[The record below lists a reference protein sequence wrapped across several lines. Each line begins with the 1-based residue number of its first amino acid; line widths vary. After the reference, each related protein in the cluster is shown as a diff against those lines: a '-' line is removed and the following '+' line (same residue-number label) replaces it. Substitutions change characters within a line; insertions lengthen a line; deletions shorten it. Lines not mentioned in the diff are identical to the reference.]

1 MSISSLIKSLKQELE
16 KERKEL
22 DKLLRVAENQ
32 EATRDLIMK
41 AIKASV
47 PEDLKED
54 ILRKGVKMT
63 VTDEFG
69 VLWPD
74 TLDLINRHDPDRG
87 VRDLLVDEE
96 GNRKFLLE
104 SNKRYRLIL
113 IAVPVGEVENEG

>member
-1 MSISSLIKSLKQELE
+1 MSISSLIKCLRQELE

-22 DKLLRVAENQ
+22 DELLEAAESQ

-54 ILRKGVKMT
+54 VLRKGVRMA

-74 TLDLINRHDPDRG
+74 SLDLINRHDPDG
-87 VRDLLVDEE
+87 VVRDLLADEE

-113 IAVPVGEVENEG
+113 IAVPIGEVENEG

>member
-1 MSISSLIKSLKQELE
+1 MLISSLIKYLKQELE

-22 DKLLRVAENQ
+22 DELLEAAESQ

-54 ILRKGVKMT
+54 VLRKGVRMA

-74 TLDLINRHDPDRG
+74 SLDLINRHDPDG
-87 VRDLLVDEE
+87 VVRDLLADEE

-113 IAVPVGEVENEG
+113 IAVPIGEVENEG

>member
-1 MSISSLIKSLKQELE
+1 MSISSLIKYLRQELE

-22 DKLLRVAENQ
+22 DELLEAAESQ

-54 ILRKGVKMT
+54 VLRKGVRMA

-74 TLDLINRHDPDRG
+74 SLDLINRHDPDG
-87 VRDLLVDEE
+87 VVRDLLADEE

-113 IAVPVGEVENEG
+113 IAVPIGEVENEG